1 MKNKQPTPID
11 YLFVQKYICENINKT
26 QPKATNSI
34 FTINAIQAIDC
45 AIRAAFECNIG
56 SVPAYISA
64 ALKFAY
70 KFIGENP
77 KKEFEAICIVNDA
90 CEEYFASLENHTPIA
105 KLESPK
111 YIHIPYFIDHIALV
125 GRYEKDML
133 YMVSGGGVASGKTSR
148 LLENLTM
155 MRDMFKKLDRIM
167 PNYRWTNPNNPDENL
182 EVFANNLTEATEKI
196 LYQIKDT
203 SIVMVSDQDIKPI
216 IHE

>member
-1 MKNKQPTPID
+1 MKNKQPTSTD

-70 KFIGENP
+70 KFIGQNP
-77 KKEFEAICIVNDA
+77 EKEFEAICIVNDA
-90 CEEYFASLENHTPIA
+90 CEEYFASLENSTPIA
-105 KLESPK
+105 KSEATK
-111 YIHIPYFIDHIALV
+111 FINIPYFIDHISLV
-125 GRYEKDML
+125 GRYEKEML
-133 YMVSGGGVASGKTSR
+133 FRIQGSSPSGKTSR

-155 MRDMFKKLDRIM
+155 MRSMFKKLDHIM
-167 PNYRWTNPNNPDENL
+167 PNYRWTNPNNPNENI
-182 EVFANNLTEATEKI
+182 EVFANSFTEATEKI
-196 LYQIKDT
+196 LYMLKDT
-203 SIVMVSDQDIKPI
+203 VIVMVSDQDIKPI